1 MQPKYTAQRLAD
13 TTNGWVVTEIENEK
27 KSVVFCNTLSNTAED
42 AVELIEESLNTD
54 EPT

>member
-1 MQPKYTAQRLAD
+1 MEQKYTAQRLAD
-13 TTNGWVVTEIENEK
+13 TTNGWVVTEIETEK

-54 EPT
+54 ELT